1 MRENECSLPYGF
13 MERCRYS
20 ERSPYLSS
28 FLDFFSPSGEPS
40 FLVSSAKPIA
50 IRCSAVC
57 LSTER
62 TSPLAM
68 KLPWI
73 VVSVRIRIRG
83 IYSPMDLRI
92 ARAIRKSI
100 GEYMPRIR
108 ILTDTTIQG
117 NFIAKGEVRS
127 VDKQTAEHLI
137 AIGFAEDTKNEGSPE
152 GE

>member
-13 MERCRYS
+13 MELCRYS

-92 ARAIRKSI
+92 ARARLKAPGAFMFLVQVSLLIA
-100 GEYMPRIR
+100 RIR
-108 ILTDTTIQG
+108 RD
-117 NFIAKGEVRS
+117 
-127 VDKQTAEHLI
+127 AERRRMTR
-137 AIGFAEDTKNEGSPE
+137 AEIGPE
-152 GE
+152 LDRDLDLARTLQ